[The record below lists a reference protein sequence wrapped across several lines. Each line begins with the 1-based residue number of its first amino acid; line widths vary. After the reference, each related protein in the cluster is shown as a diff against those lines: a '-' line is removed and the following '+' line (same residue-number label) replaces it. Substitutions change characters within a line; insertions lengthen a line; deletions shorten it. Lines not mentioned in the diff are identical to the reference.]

1 MSPMSSATS
10 DQQPINIQPAR
21 LTKSTILI
29 VILVAILLH
38 LLAIM
43 AMLSVKPAQPPKVN
57 VLEAQILSQAD
68 AQRIRSVSNAVAQ
81 KTSHHNEGDTAE
93 FQPTFISSAPSQST
107 WQPTQDVQQ
116 PSHPSVYEYEHIEH
130 PSIDETIMTYDTQ
143 GSASIDAPAAQDN
156 TTPKT
161 TPSADLKQAASAA
174 TARIIMAWEKY
185 NDAGGKKLKITIQL
199 DDAGNVTGV
208 RIGSGDQEIASSAT
222 AAIYDSSPISE
233 MAGLQNSL
241 TIEFNSTQ

>member
-1 MSPMSSATS
+1 MSSATS
-10 DQQPINIQPAR
+10 DQQPVNIQPAR

-29 VILVAILLH
+29 AILVTILVH
-38 LLAIM
+38 LLAIL
-43 AMLSVKPAQPPKVN
+43 AMLSVKPVQPPKVN

-68 AQRIRSVSNAVAQ
+68 AKHIRSLSSTVIK
-81 KTSHHNEGDTAE
+81 KTIHHNVGDQAE
-93 FQPTFISSAPSQST
+93 FQPIFRSSTPSKPK
-107 WQPTQDVQQ
+107 WQPIRDVQQ
-116 PSHPSVYEYEHIEH
+116 PSHPPVYEYEHIEH
-130 PSIDETIMTYDTQ
+130 PPIDEAIMTHDTQ
-143 GSASIDAPAAQDN
+143 GSASIDTPTVQES
-156 TTPKT
+156 TTHKT

-185 NDAGGKKLKITIQL
+185 NDTGGKKLMVTMQL

-208 RIGSGDQEIASSAT
+208 RVGNGDQELASSAT

-233 MAGLQNSL
+233 MAGLKNSL